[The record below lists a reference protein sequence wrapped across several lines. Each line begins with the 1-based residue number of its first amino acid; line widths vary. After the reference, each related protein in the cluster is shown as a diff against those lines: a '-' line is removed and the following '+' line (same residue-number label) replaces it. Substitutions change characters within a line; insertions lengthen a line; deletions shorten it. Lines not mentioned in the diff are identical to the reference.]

1 MKVRLLRD
9 ARIKHSQGEIVE
21 VSPAEYSF
29 LLSVGSA
36 EPLDEVIQE
45 MPEQNRKPRKTKK

>member
-9 ARIKHSQGEIVE
+9 ARIQHKAGEIVE
-21 VSPAEYSF
+21 VSPAAAEF

-36 EPLDEVIQE
+36 VAV
-45 MPEQNRKPRKTKK
+45 KPAAKKKK

>member
-1 MKVRLLRD
+1 MLVRLLRD

-21 VSPAEYSF
+21 VSPSEYSF

-45 MPEQNRKPRKTKK
+45 TPEQNRKPRKTKK